1 MLKTRWKMCKSL
13 PFRGLIPA
21 NGVWKHPFQPA
32 VPIKWALR
40 IVYRPCPG
48 LCAFPPYSTSVC
60 CGKIFA
66 HTPQGFRRGTAPVP
80 SARIS
85 TSAAGVGKAAGLPDG
100 GGGALRRCLLHGFS
114 HLLPGRERRQDCPM
128 GVAGRC
134 AGAVCTV
141 FTSTA
146 GAGCGR
152 ASASVVLTLHFIPGS
167 PPRCGAPAVT
177 DGPPRP
183 GAPVSL
189 LFSQNFCISYCIRA
203 GILLK

>member
-1 MLKTRWKMCKSL
+1 MCKSL
-13 PFRGLIPA
+13 PFRGLIPT
-21 NGVWKHPFQPA
+21 NRVWKHPFPPA

-66 HTPQGFRRGTAPVP
+66 HTPQGFRRGAAPVP
-80 SARIS
+80 SAQ
-85 TSAAGVGKAAGLPDG
+85 
-100 GGGALRRCLLHGFS
+100 FS

-128 GVAGRC
+128 GMAGRC

-141 FTSTA
+141 FASAA

-152 ASASVVLTLHFIPGS
+152 ATASVVLTRHFIPGS

-189 LFSQNFCISYCIRA
+189 LFSQNFCVSYCIRA

>member
-1 MLKTRWKMCKSL
+1 MCKSL
-13 PFRGLIPA
+13 PFWGLIPA

-60 CGKIFA
+60 CGKILA
-66 HTPQGFRRGTAPVP
+66 HTPQGFRRDAAPVP
-80 SARIS
+80 SAR
-85 TSAAGVGKAAGLPDG
+85 
-100 GGGALRRCLLHGFS
+100 FS

-134 AGAVCTV
+134 AGAFCTA
-141 FTSTA
+141 FHICCRGGKGGRTARWGWRGAAPAPSARLFASAA

-189 LFSQNFCISYCIRA
+189 LFSQNFCVSYCIRA

>member
-1 MLKTRWKMCKSL
+1 MCKSP

-48 LCAFPPYSTSVC
+48 LCAFPPYSTSAC
-60 CGKIFA
+60 RGKIFA
-66 HTPQGFRRGTAPVP
+66 HTPQGFRRDAAPVP

-85 TSAAGVGKAAGLPDG
+85 TSA
-100 GGGALRRCLLHGFS
+100 
-114 HLLPGRERRQDCPM
+114 
-128 GVAGRC
+128 
-134 AGAVCTV
+134 
-141 FTSTA
+141 A

-167 PPRCGAPAVT
+167 PRRSGAPAFPLRVCDPPGTPLGTPPRCGAPAFPHQLSRPAG
-177 DGPPRP
+177 GPTAPLLACP
-183 GAPVSL
+183 GSSGLFCPSL
-189 LFSQNFCISYCIRA
+189 
-203 GILLK
+203 